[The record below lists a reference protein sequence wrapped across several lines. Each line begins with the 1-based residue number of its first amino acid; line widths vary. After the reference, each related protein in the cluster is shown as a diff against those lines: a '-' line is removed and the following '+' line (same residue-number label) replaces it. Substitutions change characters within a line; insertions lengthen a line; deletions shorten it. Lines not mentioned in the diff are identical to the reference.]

1 VKHADDNAYGNA
13 DVITLTNNAMVY
25 LLRHIRYQL
34 SGQVHVI
41 ESLVHPGQ
49 AAKMFDLSKY
59 LDDFQKSQGLNQLWY
74 KDSKLTAHLENNA
87 GFGVLRQ
94 GFVIQKPNP

>member
-1 VKHADDNAYGNA
+1 M
-13 DVITLTNNAMVY
+13 L
-25 LLRHIRYQL
+25 
-34 SGQVHVI
+34 
-41 ESLVHPGQ
+41 
-49 AAKMFDLSKY
+49 DLSKY